1 MFLLQIILKPAACS
15 YPTKQILQ
23 EKNNLKDL
31 DNHYHNKISLK
42 ISENNEQIILC
53 TPSLAGIRTWDP
65 DPDQNIN
72 TML

>member
-42 ISENNEQIILC
+42 IFENNHLFLSVQVGFKIFF
-53 TPSLAGIRTWDP
+53 
-65 DPDQNIN
+65 
-72 TML
+72 